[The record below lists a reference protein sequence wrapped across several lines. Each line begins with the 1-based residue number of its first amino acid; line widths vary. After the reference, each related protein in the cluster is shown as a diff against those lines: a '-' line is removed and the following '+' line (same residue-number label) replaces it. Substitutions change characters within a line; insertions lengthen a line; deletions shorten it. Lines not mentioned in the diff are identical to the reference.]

1 MSPITTPALVSVPAQ
16 ASGHDPVPT
25 EVLAIID
32 LFTSQLAKV
41 TFPDVD
47 AATLRK
53 QADELRSEAKN
64 VERARDALAAAV
76 ATSELRLATLKETA
90 ARAVAYA
97 RVYSDAHV
105 ERQPLAA
112 ALAELA
118 RPSSTGEASTT
129 TKTGKRRGRPP
140 RASADHRAEL
150 FDAANA
156 PELTPA

>member
-1 MSPITTPALVSVPAQ
+1 MFMPAITTPALVSIPAEP
-16 ASGHDPVPT
+16 SDHDPVPV
-25 EVLAIID
+25 EVRAIID
-32 LFTSQLAKV
+32 LFANQLAKV

-53 QADELRSEAKN
+53 QADELRTEAKN

-76 ATSELRLATLKETA
+76 ATSEARLATLRETA

-118 RPSSTGEASTT
+118 RPAVAGGPSTSA
-129 TKTGKRRGRPP
+129 KTGKRRGRPP
-140 RASADHRAEL
+140 RQSAEL

-156 PELTPA
+156 PELTSA

>member
-1 MSPITTPALVSVPAQ
+1 MPAITTPTLVSIPAE
-16 ASGHDPVPT
+16 STDHDPVPV
-25 EVLAIID
+25 EVRAIID

-53 QADELRSEAKN
+53 QADELRAEAKN
-64 VERARDALAAAV
+64 VERARDALAVAV
-76 ATSELRLATLKETA
+76 ATSEARLATLKETA

-118 RPSSTGEASTT
+118 RPGVAGAVSTT
-129 TKTGKRRGRPP
+129 AKPGKRRGRPP
-140 RASADHRAEL
+140 RQSAEL
-150 FDAANA
+150 FDAANTPELA
-156 PELTPA
+156 PEPA